1 MHTNRIV
8 ALCLALSLPAIA
20 AVAAYEEPPAPD
32 EVSIAGQKSWR
43 IQTPK
48 VEAYVSM
55 TGGHLAPVL
64 FDLGAG
70 RRVQPFSI
78 PPWADET
85 IDPSTPALVRVL
97 RGDFFCLPFGGNE
110 AAFNGES
117 HPPHGESANGD
128 WKLTDFRV
136 KKDRTTIFLSL
147 KTAVRDGRVDK
158 RIVLRPDHTVVYQQ
172 HVVYGMTGAMP
183 LGHHANLKFPDK
195 EGAGLI
201 STSRFVKGQVLP
213 VPFESADR
221 KGYSALKPGATFETL
236 ASVPTVFGDVT
247 DASRYPARRGYED
260 LLMVATDPSATL
272 GWTAV
277 VFPQDGWMWFAIKDP
292 KILRNTVMWI
302 SNGGRHYAPWNGR
315 HVNVLGLEDVT
326 AYFHLGLKPS
336 VEPNPWSE
344 AGFPT
349 SVALNPDPKKPLVVN
364 YIVGVAPIPAGFDRV
379 TSITPKKDNKSVIIS
394 SENGGSTEVPVDLS
408 FLKSKPLI

>member
-1 MHTNRIV
+1 MTPHRSLLLV
-8 ALCLALSLPAIA
+8 ALLSYGTPAR
-20 AVAAYEEPPAPD
+20 AAYEEPPAPD
-32 EVSIAGQKSWR
+32 EVTIAGQPSWLV
-43 IQTPK
+43 QSPK
-48 VEAYVSM
+48 VHAYVSM
-55 TGGHLAPVL
+55 TGGHLAPVF

-70 RRVQPFSI
+70 RKVQPFSI
-78 PPWADET
+78 PPWAEET
-85 IDPSTPALVRVL
+85 LDDATPALVRVL
-97 RGDFFCLPFGGNE
+97 RGDFFCLPFGGNGDV
-110 AAFNGES
+110 FNGET
-117 HPPHGESANGD
+117 HPPHGETANGQ
-128 WKLTDFRV
+128 WNLTDFRV

-158 RIVLRPDHTVVYQQ
+158 RIMLRHDQTVVYQQ
-172 HVVYGMTGAMP
+172 HVIQGMTGAMP

-213 VPFESADR
+213 VPFETADK
-221 KGYSALKPGATFETL
+221 KGYSALKPGAAFDSL
-236 ASVPTVFGDVT
+236 AKVPTVFGDMA

-260 LLMVATDPSATL
+260 LLMIAADQSATL
-272 GWTAV
+272 AWTAV
-277 VFPQDGWMWFAIKDP
+277 VFPQEGWMWFSLKDP

-336 VEPNPWSE
+336 VEPNPWSD

-349 SVALNPDPKKPLVVN
+349 AVTLNPDPKKPLVVN
-364 YIVGVAPIPAGFDRV
+364 YIIGVAAIPPAFSRV
-379 TSITPKKDNKSVIIS
+379 HTIEPRKDNKAIIITA
-394 SENGGSTEVPVDLS
+394 EGGGRTEVPVDLS
-408 FLKSKPLI
+408 FLKEKALR